1 MGRESVPH
9 AAVGRAV
16 HCRLH
21 AARCMLHGVRS
32 KHSACYRCAYRP
44 AVTFGACAVRSL
56 WRLPETSAASK
67 LAGNAR
73 LPARLP
79 GQPLSDRPVRRC
91 RLRGGGSAARS
102 RAKAPRAAGRAHT
115 TSRSP
120 ITSAITTL
128 ESTLESALSAL
139 SSIRSLSTCRPVRPR
154 PLSHAAN
161 RPTLELADAPL
172 MLRRV
177 RFRRSLGHKRLSPEQ
192 LALVPHAPVPTAA
205 QLLQVRTH
213 FTWPRAAQH
222 AACGAHHA

>member
-120 ITSAITTL
+120 ITGAITTL
-128 ESTLESALSAL
+128 ESARSAL

-161 RPTLELADAPL
+161 RPTLGACRRAVKVAPL
-172 MLRRV
+172 
-177 RFRRSLGHKRLSPEQ
+177 RFGSVQAVSRSQAPLS
-192 LALVPHAPVPTAA
+192 
-205 QLLQVRTH
+205 
-213 FTWPRAAQH
+213 
-222 AACGAHHA
+222 